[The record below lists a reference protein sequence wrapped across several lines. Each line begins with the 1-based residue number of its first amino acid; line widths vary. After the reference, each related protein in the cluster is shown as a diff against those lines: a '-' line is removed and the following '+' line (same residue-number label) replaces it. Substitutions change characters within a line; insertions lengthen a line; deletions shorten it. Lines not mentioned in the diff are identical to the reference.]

1 MSVNPLSKQL
11 RFITYTTVFMG
22 IVSYGF
28 TAIATRNLPTT
39 DAARLLVIWTFL
51 NILLLIF
58 QFPIESYAPRLEIEV
73 SENKMTRANLE
84 IFIASYCLIT
94 AVLAISVISVVYL
107 TRYSNHIT
115 ELIAVNSLILSMS
128 LFFIGRAIFV
138 GQGDLKAVARLVGLL
153 AFIVLIGLAIY
164 VISDINSVEFLVN
177 LFSLSYLLAAFLD
190 AYSNN
195 ESWTKKIRRGELKN
209 AVKAGSRSFVELNA
223 LMLTNAVSLL
233 LLTGGVT
240 LGEYVGVK
248 DEAMIVYIGLISLAM
263 IPFSILNSATLAILL
278 SNIEHVRNK
287 HYLKFIRLFRRSALV
302 YGGLIVIFS
311 IGALLFSPLAL
322 EIFLGQEYDLNRT
335 QSFWIFASVGL
346 AVLSALPR
354 FLLTSLG
361 VLKKSTP
368 ALIATV
374 VTYVAVLMVM
384 RNGVD
389 GLNGA
394 SIIAS
399 LLLFFLSTSVLL
411 RESKVL
417 VLGQN
422 DNQI

>member
-84 IFIASYCLIT
+84 IFIASYCLMT

-153 AFIVLIGLAIY
+153 AFIVLIGLSIY

-399 LLLFFLSTSVLL
+399 LLLFLLSTSVLL